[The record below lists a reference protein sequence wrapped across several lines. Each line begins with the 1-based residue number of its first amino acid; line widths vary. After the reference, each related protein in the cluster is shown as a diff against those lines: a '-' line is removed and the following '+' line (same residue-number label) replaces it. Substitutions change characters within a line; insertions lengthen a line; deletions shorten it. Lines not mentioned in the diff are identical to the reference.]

1 MRSLSSTNGS
11 VKYLSVI
18 DVLKDKNAK
27 NVLHEIAN

>member
-11 VKYLSVI
+11 VKYLCVR